1 MFQRTRILAFMSLL
15 AATALGVAACGG
27 GGNSSG
33 MMTPTSQMR
42 LSVADAPPADD
53 ATHVVV
59 VFTGVE
65 LTGNSG
71 NPVTITFPAPKSIDL
86 MTQSGTASAVL
97 FDQPIAPG
105 SYGQIRLMVIADGS
119 ANNSYIDF
127 ADGSRMGLRVPSGS
141 ETGFKLVSGFTVPS
155 SGVVDYTIDFDLRK
169 AITCPPGQA
178 PACILKPVERLVDNT
193 SVGNIQGQITSP
205 LPPGCTASGNAG
217 VYLYSGAVTNP
228 EDMNSTA
235 PSTDTNQPLASKVP
249 VATSA
254 PPYYY
259 QFTFLPPGTYTVAF
273 TCQANQDVSDQAD
286 PGVTLIPVATTA
298 VTAGQTATVDIAIGG
313 IQGQITSTLPTGCD
327 TQPGV
332 YLYSDSATAP
342 EDWNSTALS
351 SDTNQPLAST
361 LTTVG
366 TSLPPYYYQFTA
378 VPPGTYWLAW
388 TCQAGLDNRAQD
400 NAAVMTFSP
409 AKFIPPATGIVV
421 TADHTTTVNF

>member
-1 MFQRTRILAFMSLL
+1 MFQQIRILALVSLL

-27 GGNSSG
+27 GSSG
-33 MMTPTSQMR
+33 MTAPTSQAQASPMMK
-42 LSVADAPPADD
+42 LSVADAPPADSS
-53 ATHVVV
+53 THVVV

-71 NPVTITFPAPKSIDL
+71 NPVTITFPQPKSIDL

-105 SYGQIRLMVIADGS
+105 SYGQIRLMVVADGS

-193 SVGNIQGQITSP
+193 SVGNIQGQVTST
-205 LPPGCTASGNAG
+205 LPSGCTPG
-217 VYLYSGAVTNP
+217 VYLYSGAVTKP

-235 PSTDTNQPLASKVP
+235 PTTDTNQPLVSKVP
-249 VATSA
+249 VASSV

-259 QFTFLPPGTYTVAF
+259 QFTFLPPGTFTVAF
-273 TCQANQDVSDQAD
+273 TCQAAQDNPDQAD
-286 PGVTLIPVATTA
+286 PSVILTPVATTV
-298 VTAGQTATVDIAIGG
+298 VTAGQTATVDIAFGS
-313 IQGQITSTLPTGCD
+313 IQGQITKMLQTGC
-327 TQPGV
+327 TPGV
-332 YLYSDSATAP
+332 YLYSGNVTAP
-342 EDWNSTALS
+342 EDRNSTAPS
-351 SDTNQPLAST
+351 TDTNQPLTST
-361 LTTVG
+361 RPVA
-366 TSLPPYYYQFTA
+366 TSVPPYGYQFTA
-378 VPPGTYWLAW
+378 LPPGTYTIAL
-388 TCQAGLDNRAQD
+388 TCQAAQD
-400 NAAVMTFSP
+400 NPAQADPAVTFSP
-409 AKFIPPATGIVV
+409 VMTGIVV
-421 TADHTTTVNF
+421 TADHTTMVNIS

>member
-1 MFQRTRILAFMSLL
+1 MFQQIRISALVSLL

-27 GGNSSG
+27 SSSG
-33 MMTPTSQMR
+33 MPTPTSQASQMSQMK
-42 LSVADAPPADD
+42 LSVADAPPADG
-53 ATHVVV
+53 AMHVVV

-105 SYGQIRLMVIADGS
+105 SYGQIRLMVVADGS

-193 SVGNIQGQITSP
+193 SVGNIQGQVTST
-205 LPPGCTASGNAG
+205 LPSGCTPG
-217 VYLYSGAVTNP
+217 VYLYGGAVTKP

-235 PSTDTNQPLASKVP
+235 PTTDTNQPLASKVP
-249 VATSA
+249 VATSV

-259 QFTFLPPGTYTVAF
+259 QFTFLPPGTFTVAF
-273 TCQANQDVSDQAD
+273 TCQAAQDNPDQAD
-286 PGVTLIPVATTA
+286 PSVILTPVATTA
-298 VTAGQTATVDIAIGG
+298 VTAGQTATVDIAFGS
-313 IQGQITSTLPTGCD
+313 IQGQITKTLPTGC
-327 TQPGV
+327 TPGV
-332 YLYSDSATAP
+332 YLYSGNVTAP
-342 EDWNSTALS
+342 EDRNSTAPS
-351 SDTNQPLAST
+351 TDANQPLTST
-361 LTTVG
+361 RPVA
-366 TSLPPYYYQFTA
+366 TSVPPYGYQFTA
-378 VPPGTYWLAW
+378 LPPGTYTIAL
-388 TCQAGLDNRAQD
+388 TCQAAQD
-400 NAAVMTFSP
+400 NPAQADPAVTFSP
-409 AKFIPPATGIVV
+409 VMTGIVV
-421 TADHTTTVNF
+421 TADHTTMVNIS